1 VSIWNSIP
9 SGQKLGETRADLIAL
24 HLALNEPCSCGCGQ
38 PLREP
43 VNMHHGILPKA
54 KWRYVPKEHYV
65 VRDHP
70 INLFMING
78 ACHDNHPGPRFF
90 WALAVKRYGEKEVR
104 AWYRAARAIFTSRLE
119 NYAASGADT

>member
-104 AWYRAARAIFTSRLE
+104 AWYRAARKAFTSILE
-119 NYAASGADT
+119 DYS